1 VQDITH
7 SRCRQESYQ
16 IQQSELRGKMIV
28 HITAIMLFHP
38 LRTKISKA
46 IHIETK
52 PARPMK
58 IDEIM
63 VRDRGGL

>member
-1 VQDITH
+1 MTV
-7 SRCRQESYQ
+7 Y
-16 IQQSELRGKMIV
+16 M
-28 HITAIMLFHP
+28 TAIMLFHP
-38 LRTKISKA
+38 LRTKTSKA